1 MINNGIGKLFEGVD
15 RWTVLLYVL
24 IVLVGFV
31 SITSASY
38 DDGIAST
45 FSFSHFYMKQLVW
58 IGGAF
63 AAAIIVLLI
72 DASVYHK
79 WAYLLYILGLLL
91 LLSTLVVGRE
101 VNGAKAWFEFGSF
114 RVQPVEFAKI
124 ATALALARVMSTS
137 TFSINRSGD
146 LFKVGLVICLP
157 LLIIILQND
166 TGSGIVLASLLFVLY
181 REGLNKWLCIPIL
194 LIAVLFIFSFLFTPM
209 TLLVMLILVCTLS
222 EAMMN
227 RMWRSRIIYLAALAF
242 GTLLL
247 YFIMFLITP
256 GTMDLYR
263 SLLVVTL
270 VSLVGIT
277 VYAFRSNLRNIFIMV
292 GLFLMAM
299 LFIPTT
305 DYIFNS
311 VLKEHQQNRILSF
324 LGLVSD
330 PLGTDYNVNQ
340 AKIAIGS
347 GGWFGKGFMQGTQI
361 KYGFVPEKHTDF
373 IFCTVGE
380 EWGFL
385 GTMFVLTLFC
395 LLILRL
401 MRMGERQEEPFGRIY
416 CYCVAAFLLFHLL
429 VNVGMTIGLMP
440 VMGIPLPFV
449 SYGGSSLIAFTIML
463 FIAVRLDA
471 STRQYYFR

>member
-1 MINNGIGKLFEGVD
+1 
-15 RWTVLLYVL
+15 
-24 IVLVGFV
+24 
-31 SITSASY
+31 
-38 DDGIAST
+38 
-45 FSFSHFYMKQLVW
+45 
-58 IGGAF
+58 
-63 AAAIIVLLI
+63 
-72 DASVYHK
+72 
-79 WAYLLYILGLLL
+79 
-91 LLSTLVVGRE
+91 
-101 VNGAKAWFEFGSF
+101 
-114 RVQPVEFAKI
+114 
-124 ATALALARVMSTS
+124 MSTS

-227 RMWRSRIIYLAALAF
+227 RVWRSRIIYLASLAL
-242 GTLLL
+242 GTLVL
-247 YFIMFLITP
+247 YLAMFLITP
-256 GTMDLYR
+256 GAMDLYR
-263 SLLVVTL
+263 CLLIITL
-270 VSLVGIT
+270 VSLVGVA
-277 VYAFRSNLRNIFIMV
+277 VYAFRSNLRNIFIMI
-292 GLFLMAM
+292 GLFLLAM
-299 LFIPTT
+299 LFVPTT

-380 EWGFL
+380 EWGFV
-385 GTMFVLTLFC
+385 GTMFVLSLFC

>member
-124 ATALALARVMSTS
+124 ATALALARAMSTS

-227 RMWRSRIIYLAALAF
+227 RVWRSRIIYLASLAL
-242 GTLLL
+242 GTLVL
-247 YFIMFLITP
+247 YLAMFLITP

-270 VSLVGIT
+270 VSLVGVT

-380 EWGFL
+380 EWGFV
-385 GTMFVLTLFC
+385 GTMFVLSLFC

>member
-227 RMWRSRIIYLAALAF
+227 RVWRSRIIYLASLAL
-242 GTLLL
+242 GTLVL
-247 YFIMFLITP
+247 YLAMFLITP
-256 GTMDLYR
+256 GAMDLYR
-263 SLLVVTL
+263 CLLIITL
-270 VSLVGIT
+270 VSLVGVA
-277 VYAFRSNLRNIFIMV
+277 VYAFRSNLRNIFIMI
-292 GLFLMAM
+292 GLFLLAM
-299 LFIPTT
+299 LFVPTT

-347 GGWFGKGFMQGTQI
+347 GDWFGKGFMQGTQI

-380 EWGFL
+380 EWGFV
-385 GTMFVLTLFC
+385 GTMFVLSLFC
-395 LLILRL
+395 LLVLRL

-429 VNVGMTIGLMP
+429 VNIGMTIGLMP

-471 STRQYYFR
+471 STRQYYFG

>member
-227 RMWRSRIIYLAALAF
+227 RVWRSRIIYLASLAL
-242 GTLLL
+242 GTLVL
-247 YFIMFLITP
+247 YLAMFLITP
-256 GTMDLYR
+256 GAMDLYR
-263 SLLVVTL
+263 CLLIITL
-270 VSLVGIT
+270 VSLVGVA
-277 VYAFRSNLRNIFIMV
+277 VYAFRSNLRNIFIMI
-292 GLFLMAM
+292 GLFLLAM
-299 LFIPTT
+299 LFVPTT